1 MLGFAAQPTCCD
13 AGGMGTP
20 EHDHS
25 SHEHGHGHGHGH
37 DHAHPHAHGRHH
49 ADDAARAG
57 TRAFALGTLINLG
70 FTAVE
75 AGYGLA
81 TGSLALLS
89 DALHNFGDAL
99 GLALAWVAARL
110 ALRPPSA
117 RRTYGYRRATVLAPL
132 ANSLL
137 LVAGSGALA
146 WEAVRRFDSPP
157 AIETLP
163 VILVAAIGIAINLG
177 SALLFRHGH
186 AHDINQRGAYLHLL
200 TDAAVS
206 LAVVLGGLAMWWLD
220 WRWLDP
226 LLALAVSVV
235 VVWSSWGLL
244 RDSLNLALDAVPRGI
259 DRDAVARFL
268 AEQADVSAVHH
279 VHIWALGSRENAL
292 TAHLVRPDRGDDDA
306 FIASVSAR
314 LRERFG
320 IGHTT
325 LQIERGGDHTGCAPC
340 P

>member
-1 MLGFAAQPTCCD
+1 MSKP
-13 AGGMGTP
+13 
-20 EHDHS
+20 S
-25 SHEHGHGHGHGH
+25 H
-37 DHAHPHAHGRHH
+37 DHASHAHGR
-49 ADDAARAG
+49 DDARRHEHAHDAANAG

-81 TGSLALLS
+81 IGSLALLS

-110 ALRPPSA
+110 ALRPASA

-146 WEAVRRFDSPP
+146 WEALRRFDAPP
-157 AIETLP
+157 AVDALP
-163 VILVAAIGIAINLG
+163 VIVVAAIGIAINLG

-206 LAVVLGGLAMWWLD
+206 FAVVLGGLGMWWLG

-226 LLALAVSVV
+226 LLALAVGVV
-235 VVWSSWGLL
+235 VIWSSWGLL
-244 RDSLNLALDAVPRGI
+244 RDSLNLALDGVPRGI
-259 DRDAVARFL
+259 DQDAVYAFL
-268 AEQADVSAVHH
+268 AKQEGVTAAHH

-292 TAHLVRPDRGDDDA
+292 TAHLVRPAGGDEDA
-306 FIASVSAR
+306 FITGVSEQ

-320 IGHTT
+320 IGHAT
-325 LQIERGGDHTGCAPC
+325 LQIERGDASACRDCDDSTH
-340 P
+340 